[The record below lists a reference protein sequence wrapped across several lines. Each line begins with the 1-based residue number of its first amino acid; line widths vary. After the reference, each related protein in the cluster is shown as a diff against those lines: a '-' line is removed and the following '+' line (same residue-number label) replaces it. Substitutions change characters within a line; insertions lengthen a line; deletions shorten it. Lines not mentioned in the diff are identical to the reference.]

1 MKKDPRKEMAS
12 VTYSQR
18 TERATSQ
25 PWQSNERTELP
36 MRRSHTFPILIF
48 CIILGAGI
56 ALAYSMHGLA
66 AIILGTLAYVLVG
79 PLGQRPVGNAAKK
92 DAEAQEEQS

>member
-1 MKKDPRKEMAS
+1 
-12 VTYSQR
+12 
-18 TERATSQ
+18 
-25 PWQSNERTELP
+25 
-36 MRRSHTFPILIF
+36 
-48 CIILGAGI
+48 
-56 ALAYSMHGLA
+56 MHGLA

>member
-1 MKKDPRKEMAS
+1 MAN

-66 AIILGTLAYVLVG
+66 AIILGTLAYVLVLPLKTATG